1 VHYFSASQSAP
12 QYGCKNAAQALGPFG
27 KETTEVN
34 SMRKSMPASP
44 TSAYAPRESACSITL
59 KPETTEALG
68 ICPIFKQRCN
78 KSSRDCGTPTV
89 GAQWMAV
96 HRTPFHSREVFM
108 RSARMLAAAAFF
120 AITLSS
126 ANAQTTPPT
135 LSGDEVV
142 DRVSPAV
149 VLILVSSGDGQV
161 SGIGSGLIVRSDG
174 IVLTANH
181 VVKGMREVQVRLK
194 GGDVYDRV
202 ELIAADERRDIAALR
217 IPAAGLTALPAANS
231 SDARPGSPVYVVSNG
246 AGLPWTTSSGVL
258 SAARM
263 ADEVPGA
270 GSGYRLLQFT
280 ASLSPGSSGGVLVDA
295 QARALGI
302 VVGFITPGQ
311 NVNFAVPLD
320 TVAGLASASGG
331 TPFASGARLQLPTA
345 SQTGGVPGPGTAAR
359 NLPAAPAP
367 ELPRRD
373 QMQIRTVSV
382 HSKTIYIRRE
392 RLQDDIHKTAMFPR
406 LGMRFADYGQTADI
420 AITVDRPAM
429 TFDWTY
435 TLVYQPKSL
444 TLASGTVEATD
455 EFDAGPKLAAVI
467 VEQLA
472 TAVQLPREQLDKPT
486 GTSAAN
492 DMAIRESGNDPAGI
506 LRSARSI
513 FVESHTIWMKG
524 NLLQDALY
532 TRPEMREWGIRIVDD
547 RDGAD
552 IYIDVTRPFL
562 TYDWIFKMINPK
574 TGTVLGTGKVTAI
587 DGPGAAQRLAIDIVN
602 QIRGVRPVPATP

>member
-1 VHYFSASQSAP
+1 
-12 QYGCKNAAQALGPFG
+12 
-27 KETTEVN
+27 
-34 SMRKSMPASP
+34 MRKSMRAAP
-44 TSAYAPRESACSITL
+44 TSTDAPHESANAAEL
-59 KPETTEALG
+59 KVETTEALD
-68 ICPIFKQRCN
+68 ICRVLKQLSN
-78 KSSRDCGTPTV
+78 KSISDCDARTV
-89 GAQWMAV
+89 GAEWRAV
-96 HRTPFHSREVFM
+96 HRIPFHFREVFM
-108 RSARMLAAAAFF
+108 RSAKMLAAAAFF

-126 ANAQTTPPT
+126 ANAQTTVPT

-217 IPAAGLTALPAANS
+217 IPATGLTSLPTANS
-231 SDARPGSPVYVVSNG
+231 SEARPGSPVYVVSNG

-302 VVGFITPGQ
+302 VVGFITAGQ
-311 NVNFAVPLD
+311 NVNFAVPVD
-320 TVAGLASASGG
+320 SVAGLASASGG

-345 SQTGGVPGPGTAAR
+345 SQAGGVPGPGTAAR

-392 RLQDDIHKTAMFPR
+392 RLQDDLRKHPFFGQ
-406 LGMRFADYGQTADI
+406 LGLRFSDYGETADV
-420 AITVDRPAM
+420 AITVDRPFL

-435 TLVYQPKSL
+435 TLTLQPGAV
-444 TLASGTVEATD
+444 TLASGTIEATD
-455 EFDAGPKLAAVI
+455 EFDAGPALAARI
-467 VEQLA
+467 MDQLA
-472 TAVQLPREQLDKPT
+472 AAAMLPR
-486 GTSAAN
+486 SA
-492 DMAIRESGNDPAGI
+492 
-506 LRSARSI
+506 LRSAPPASRAAEVQSPGPADPSNVLRTCRAI
-513 FVESHTIWMKG
+513 FVESHTIYLKG
-524 NLLQDALY
+524 NVLQDALY
-532 TRPEMREWGIRIVDD
+532 TRPEMREWGIRVADD
-547 RDGAD
+547 RQGAD

-562 TYDWIFKMINPK
+562 TFDWEYKMIDNR
-574 TGTVLGTGKVTAI
+574 TGTVVGSGKVIAW
-587 DGPGAAQRLAIDIVN
+587 DGPAAAPQLSAEIVKH
-602 QIRGVRPVPATP
+602 IRAARPLPAADKQPPQ